1 MDILALLK
9 ELESIGASH
18 IVVTGVALLI
28 VRYWIVSANSELR
41 NEITQKHQDS
51 RDHTDA
57 KITELRNEMLAGFS
71 ELRQT
76 IADGDNALR
85 LEIRAGDNALRQE
98 IAAGDN
104 ALRQEIAAGDN
115 ALRQEIQAASAAS
128 EQRFAAS
135 EKRDREIILN
145 LMDVRERLANVE
157 GRLGM
162 ITYRQDIVPPP
173 NLPQPENIE
182 ESPEREIVP

>member
-28 VRYWIVSANSELR
+28 VRDWIVSANSELR
-41 NEITQKHQDS
+41 NEINQKHQDS
-51 RDHTDA
+51 LNHTDA

-85 LEIRAGDNALRQE
+85 QEIRAGDNALRQE
-98 IAAGDN
+98 I
-104 ALRQEIAAGDN
+104 RAGDN

-128 EQRFAAS
+128 E
-135 EKRDREIILN
+135 KRDREIILN
-145 LMDVRERLANVE
+145 LIDARERLANVE